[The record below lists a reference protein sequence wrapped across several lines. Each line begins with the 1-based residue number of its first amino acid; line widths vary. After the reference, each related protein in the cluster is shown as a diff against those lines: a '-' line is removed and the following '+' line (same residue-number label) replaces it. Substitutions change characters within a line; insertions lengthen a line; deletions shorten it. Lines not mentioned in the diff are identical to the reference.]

1 MASRPTASALIPLAA
16 ITLALASPRA
26 IAQSGPM
33 RATIHLTHD
42 DTDSVIAIGETVTW
56 TLAVSFQNA
65 HAAEGGNLKLIAGA
79 NLGVASDMV
88 FTETN
93 GGTNGGQAEG
103 PHLPFV
109 NWTNSLLLDAFG
121 HPADRTN
128 PFTVGTFQF
137 TASAPGTF
145 TYDILK
151 GWSSAPFLTLANS
164 PLDRTDFAMGEP
176 DLEIDS
182 LTILPPPG
190 SAALLTLGLAV
201 SSRKARQQR

>member
-1 MASRPTASALIPLAA
+1 MASRPTAPALIPLAA
-16 ITLALASPRA
+16 ITLALATPRA
-26 IAQSGPM
+26 TAQTGPM

-42 DTDSVIAIGETVTW
+42 DHDSVIAVGDTVTW

-79 NLGVASDMV
+79 NLGNASDMV

-93 GGTNGGQAEG
+93 GGANGGQAEG
-103 PHLPFV
+103 PHLPFI

-121 HPADRTN
+121 HPADRGN

-137 TASAPGTF
+137 TASATGTF

-176 DLEIDS
+176 DLEIDT

-190 SAALLTLGLAV
+190 SVAPLALALAV
-201 SSRKARQQR
+201 GRRKPRHDR